1 MFSTLDPSNLG
12 RKRSGVAF
20 ICGVLAES
28 LVIGAAVFFGLLF
41 PDELP
46 VAYRH
51 YAVAWLSPLR
61 KPDPV
66 LKPAP
71 KVARVFVPK
80 LKLPETP
87 ELTAPPVAELV
98 IPKIKP
104 TISSASISVPQ
115 PPMPPPPIAQ
125 PILPPKAQI
134 AVNTGLFGGATE
146 PITTKRPVNEVQT
159 GGFGSPQGLPGR
171 AQGDSPGNVP
181 KLGSFGLPDGPG
193 VGNGTGG
200 SRGIQGVVA
209 SAGFGSG
216 VAGPGYGRGGVGT
229 GEPRVTTGGFATAA
243 PVAPSQAGK
252 PPVAPST
259 VFQPVEVF
267 SKPTPAYTEEAR
279 NLGVQG
285 EVELSVVFQASGAI
299 KVVGVVR
306 SLGHGLDQAAV
317 QAAAQI
323 RFKPAQRDGKPVDFP
338 ATLRIQFRLADQST

>member
-1 MFSTLDPSNLG
+1 MFSSLDPSNLG

-20 ICGVLAES
+20 ICGLVAES
-28 LVIGAAVFFGLLF
+28 LVLVAAVFLGLLF

-51 YAVAWLSPLR
+51 YSVAWLSPLS

-66 LKPAP
+66 IKPAP

-80 LKLPETP
+80 LRPPETP
-87 ELTAPPVAELV
+87 KLIAPPVAELV
-98 IPKIKP
+98 VPKIRP
-104 TISSASISVPQ
+104 TIPSASASIPQ
-115 PPMPPPPIAQ
+115 PPIPPPPVAQ
-125 PILPPKAQI
+125 PAPPPKVQV
-134 AVNTGLFGGATE
+134 AVNTGLFGGAAETV
-146 PITTKRPVNEVQT
+146 TTKRPANEVQT

-171 AQGDSPGNVP
+171 AQGDNPGNVP
-181 KLGSFGLPDGPG
+181 KLGAFGLPEGPG

-200 SRGIQGVVA
+200 SRGVQGVVA

-216 VAGPGYGRGGVGT
+216 TAGPGGGGT
-229 GEPRVTTGGFATAA
+229 GKPTVTTGGFATPA
-243 PVAPSQAGK
+243 PVAPSPAGK
-252 PPVAPST
+252 PPVAPVA
-259 VFQPVEVF
+259 VFQSVEVL
-267 SKPTPAYTEEAR
+267 SKPTPVYTEEAR
-279 NLGVQG
+279 QLGVQG

-338 ATLRIQFRLADQST
+338 ATLRIQFRLAGQSS